1 MKFGKIPLDQAA
13 GTILAHSTRLTGRIF
28 KKGHF
33 LTPEDIVVLQ
43 NSGITEV
50 IAARLESEDILED
63 VSIARTISIPMVV
76 SSDFASLIRGPAV
89 IKTKAHMA
97 KIRTIGNSRKT
108 LSRREGGISDNPSKY
123 GILIPLTLLVL

>member
-1 MKFGKIPLDQAA
+1 MKFGKTPLDQAA

-50 IAARLESEDILED
+50 IAARLESEDILFN
-63 VSIARTISIPMVV
+63 ARRRATMLTFFPV
-76 SSDFASLIRGPAV
+76 SSLKLACKDRV
-89 IKTKAHMA
+89 W
-97 KIRTIGNSRKT
+97 
-108 LSRREGGISDNPSKY
+108 
-123 GILIPLTLLVL
+123 